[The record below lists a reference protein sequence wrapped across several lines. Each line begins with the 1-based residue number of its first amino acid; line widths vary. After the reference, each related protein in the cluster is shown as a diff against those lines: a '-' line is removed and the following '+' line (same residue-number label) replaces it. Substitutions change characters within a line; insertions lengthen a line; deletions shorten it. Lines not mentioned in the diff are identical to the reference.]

1 MTPSSLWERI
11 EQLSGPNR
19 QGRRQL
25 DDVFQRHVPFAAF
38 HAADIIPMETSSLR
52 QLFLGIATVLSQ
64 RAHGLT
70 EGCFWGGFGHLLMVC
85 S

>member
-19 QGRRQL
+19 QGTRQL
-25 DDVFQRHVPFAAF
+25 NDVFQCHVPFATF
-38 HAADIIPMETSSLR
+38 HAADIIPMETGSLC
-52 QLFLGIATVLSQ
+52 QLFLGIATLLSQ

-70 EGCFWGGFGHLLMVC
+70 EG
-85 S
+85 